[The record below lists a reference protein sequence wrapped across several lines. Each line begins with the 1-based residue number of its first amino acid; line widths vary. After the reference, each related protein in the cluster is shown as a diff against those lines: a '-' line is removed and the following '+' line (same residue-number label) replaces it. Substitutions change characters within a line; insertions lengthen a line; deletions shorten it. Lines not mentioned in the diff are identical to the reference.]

1 MLLEV
6 IAKFFLVERQNHY
19 YTVLINIAN
28 AYRVIV
34 IFQGHLDFV
43 SMRENN
49 STMFLKKKK
58 HEIIEYIFCNLL

>member
-1 MLLEV
+1 MLKKINALRSHCKV
-6 IAKFFLVERQNHY
+6 FLVERQNHY

-49 STMFLKKKK
+49 STMF
-58 HEIIEYIFCNLL
+58 

>member
-49 STMFLKKKK
+49 STMF
-58 HEIIEYIFCNLL
+58 

>member
-19 YTVLINIAN
+19 YTVLINI
-28 AYRVIV
+28 
-34 IFQGHLDFV
+34 FQGHLDFV

-49 STMFLKKKK
+49 STMF
-58 HEIIEYIFCNLL
+58 